1 MKGRTRRF
9 ASLTLSLLLATSTFS
24 AFPAAAENA
33 GTAADAAVQQEFY
46 VAVNGSDSNSGSKES
61 PFATIERARQA
72 VDEVNDDMT
81 GDIIVNIGAGDY
93 YLEDTVTFGPED
105 SGTNGY
111 KVIYRSADGVGKAN
125 LIGGEPDHRL
135 GAVEQE
141 DVDTYD
147 LDASLLGKVY
157 KVQLDPEKYDFN
169 TLYVNDQ
176 RATMARTKN
185 RENHP
190 NFPMAKGEYMQLHRR
205 RQRQSEH
212 VF

>member
-1 MKGRTRRF
+1 MKKTWRKI
-9 ASLTLSLLLATSTFS
+9 ASSVLAFTLLAGSFTCLI
-24 AFPAAAENA
+24 PAGRVQAE
-33 GTAADAAVQQEFY
+33 TPDAAVQQEFY

-61 PFATIERARQA
+61 PFATVERARRA

-111 KVIYRSADGVGKAN
+111 EVIYRSADGAGKAN
-125 LIGGEPDHRL
+125 LIGGERITGWKP
-135 GAVEQE
+135 VEQE

-157 KVQLDPEKYDFN
+157 KG
-169 TLYVNDQ
+169 
-176 RATMARTKN
+176 AARS
-185 RENHP
+185 
-190 NFPMAKGEYMQLHRR
+190 GEI
-205 RQRQSEH
+205 
-212 VF
+212 